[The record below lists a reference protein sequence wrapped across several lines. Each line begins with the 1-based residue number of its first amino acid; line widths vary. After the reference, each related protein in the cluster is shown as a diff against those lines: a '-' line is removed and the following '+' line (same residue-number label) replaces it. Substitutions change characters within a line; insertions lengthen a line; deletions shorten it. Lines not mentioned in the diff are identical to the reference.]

1 MTRPGNGAAGE
12 YLRNKDITLKP
23 TAKHVLPDKW
33 MEITTESTKLQASD
47 CSNEYHSIGVLP
59 AQGSDKQH
67 DS

>member
-33 MEITTESTKLQASD
+33 MKITTEST
-47 CSNEYHSIGVLP
+47 
-59 AQGSDKQH
+59 
-67 DS
+67 